1 MAEPKL
7 LQLFRAAVTRA
18 VLPFEN
24 TDAYHPRYN
33 ATAVHIETKYCTYI
47 LHTAT
52 IHHNTHL
59 LIPTLSLSRT
69 QTTPCDSSCEKK
81 HNPTHLQTTPH
92 IHSQHIMFH
101 YHHGRTLTTTYL
113 LSCCSNYNHQDDDAA
128 STIFAKGDPSLCPCI
143 AKKHQIYAWISIPMN
158 ETLRTQTYT
167 MIRSSGNNP
176 SLIVSKLICLKF
188 IALY

>member
-69 QTTPCDSSCEKK
+69 QTTPCDSSCEKSTIQQIYK
-81 HNPTHLQTTPH
+81 QLHTFTHSTSCSIIIMVGPSPQLIFLVAAATTIIKTMTLHLQYSPRA
-92 IHSQHIMFH
+92 IQVFALVLRRNIR
-101 YHHGRTLTTTYL
+101 YTLGFQY
-113 LSCCSNYNHQDDDAA
+113 Q
-128 STIFAKGDPSLCPCI
+128 
-143 AKKHQIYAWISIPMN
+143 
-158 ETLRTQTYT
+158 
-167 MIRSSGNNP
+167 
-176 SLIVSKLICLKF
+176 
-188 IALY
+188 